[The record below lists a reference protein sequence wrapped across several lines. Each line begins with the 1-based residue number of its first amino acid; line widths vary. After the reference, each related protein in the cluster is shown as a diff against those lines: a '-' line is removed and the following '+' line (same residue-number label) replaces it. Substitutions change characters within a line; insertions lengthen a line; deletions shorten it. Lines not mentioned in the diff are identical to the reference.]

1 MMKTLTSLPILLFLV
16 LFLQSCSEEQISS
29 DRLVAQVEAV
39 EQPQPAGVVPRD
51 HPVWAYLQTDEHSW
65 RELDA
70 FYRKQILKESD
81 RSYAES
87 LKKTAISLLV
97 EAYPDFLQEASAEE
111 LAFYIDQQQQLG
123 FVVPDVFL
131 ACLKAMEKYRDKGEL
146 AALAAETGERSM
158 AYIRKQFADPQ
169 AVLERMGAGFEQ
181 LLAYS
186 EL

>member
-1 MMKTLTSLPILLFLV
+1 MMMKTLTSLPILLFLV

-29 DRLVAQVEAV
+29 DRFVAQVEAV

-81 RSYAES
+81 GSYAES

-97 EAYPDFLQEASAEE
+97 EAYPDFSEE

-131 ACLKAMEKYRDKGEL
+131 ACLKTMEKYRDKGEL
-146 AALAAETGERSM
+146 TALAAETRERSI